1 MDREKLKTAFNIA
14 CLFDA
19 LFFILRFWHFL
30 IASVFMT
37 IVFAIPI
44 FFSKSDEKREK
55 KSENMQNTISEN
67 KDSLYNDVAKQ
78 ITEKVRADFPEARWV
93 FTHPKAISVLRSG
106 SAVNIVLNGAGGYR
120 KAEVRLKDGVIETE
134 YITEEQKQR
143 CKEPTEPETERKE
156 IAEDYGLMA
165 FEWVESHIGELN
177 GKLNEK
183 ISEGEKEHI
192 IVSAELPDE
201 RCWESVCEELKRQG
215 LKNAETVPNGI
226 KIIIK

>member
-1 MDREKLKTAFNIA
+1 
-14 CLFDA
+14 
-19 LFFILRFWHFL
+19 
-30 IASVFMT
+30 MT
-37 IVFAIPI
+37 IIFAIPI
-44 FFSKSDEKREK
+44 FFVKSDKEQEK
-55 KSENMQNTISEN
+55 KSENTQNTISDN
-67 KDSLYNDVAKQ
+67 NDSLYDDVTKQ
-78 ITEKVRADFPEARWV
+78 ITEKVKENFPEARWV

-120 KAEVRLKDGVIETE
+120 KAEVRLIDGVIETE
-134 YITEEQKQR
+134 YITEEKKQR
-143 CKEPTEPETERKE
+143 CEEPTEQEVERKE
-156 IAEDYGLMA
+156 IAENYGLMA

-183 ISEGEKEHI
+183 ISEGVKEYV

-215 LKNAETVPNGI
+215 LKNAETVPDGI